1 VGRAYAGVLG
11 PLAMA
16 TMLAREA
23 SSSGNASTMLLHA
36 WLSLVVFALLGSII
50 GFLAGRIVEDSVRTE
65 MLAEKAALAAS
76 ESLPRGAA
84 T

>member
-1 VGRAYAGVLG
+1 
-11 PLAMA
+11 
-16 TMLAREA
+16 
-23 SSSGNASTMLLHA
+23 MLLHA